1 MHARGFLHQDHVQV
15 FGEVVL
21 GVPFLEHLERVAEIL
36 HSGEVGRDDLH
47 LGLLLAGVRDELAA
61 EHRQVGRDLA
71 ALRVER
77 VAGGVK
83 GNEAFSL
90 FDRGQQARETPLG
103 HRRLIAMGVFERLGE
118 NAGGVEGEDV
128 ELVEIA
134 VEHAAV
140 LAANDVNVVL
150 VAPALDDFFRVA
162 QLIAV
167 AVYDRVLE
175 AGTAGKVEDFGLLAF
190 HGPDPAQRKS
200 RHSDQGRPGADQH
213 LTTLHG

>member
-1 MHARGFLHQDHVQV
+1 
-15 FGEVVL
+15 
-21 GVPFLEHLERVAEIL
+21 
-36 HSGEVGRDDLH
+36 
-47 LGLLLAGVRDELAA
+47 
-61 EHRQVGRDLA
+61 
-71 ALRVER
+71 
-77 VAGGVK
+77 
-83 GNEAFSL
+83 
-90 FDRGQQARETPLG
+90 
-103 HRRLIAMGVFERLGE
+103 MGVFERLGE

-175 AGTAGKVEDFGLLAF
+175 AGDAGKVEDFGLLAF